1 MFIILKAYSLLVTLP
16 LGAVYAQG
24 QGGLGLRYDG

>member
-24 QGGLGLRYDG
+24 KGGART